1 MYISG
6 INLTKIGNGGDTDAD
21 KQSPEFALGQIG
33 MTNDGKIYKYC
44 RYSEEAAAVDGVAG
58 EVAYYVAGTGYA
70 ITDVTSDLSAADTT
84 PVGAGVLQASLSD
97 NECGWM
103 QIKGHAT
110 LSIAITGTTADG
122 NALTPTGAND
132 GSLDVVVTTVA
143 LAHICAYAADES
155 ANEIMCDFLF

>member
-1 MYISG
+1 MGYITG
-6 INLTKIGNGGDTDAD
+6 AKLDRVDTTA
-21 KQSPEFALGQIG
+21 EFALG
-33 MTNDGKIYKYC
+33 TKFLSHDGKLYKYIT
-44 RYSEEAAAVDGVAG
+44 YAEATAAGAGVAG
-58 EVAYYVAGTGYA
+58 EVTYYLAGTGYA
-70 ITDVTSDLSAADTT
+70 ANDVTSDLSDADTT

-97 NECGWM
+97 NEFGWI

-122 NALTPTGAND
+122 NALTPTGAGD

-155 ANEIMCDFLF
+155 ANEIMCDFLY